1 MVSFSVTIPSSHHA
15 LFSFRLI
22 VSLLTLITLSLMGRP
37 QHNAKQVG
45 YRRRDIRRDLSEGD
59 VLVIPAPLARGK
71 EATSVAFSVSE
82 QVHSHRF
89 TPQTLKATSY
99 MPSR

>member
-1 MVSFSVTIPSSHHA
+1 
-15 LFSFRLI
+15 
-22 VSLLTLITLSLMGRP
+22 MGRP

-45 YRRRDIRRDLSEGD
+45 YRRRDIRRGLSEGD

-71 EATSVAFSVSE
+71 EATTVSISVSE
-82 QVHSHRF
+82 QVHSHRL
-89 TPQTLKATSY
+89 TPKTLKATPY

>member
-1 MVSFSVTIPSSHHA
+1 
-15 LFSFRLI
+15 
-22 VSLLTLITLSLMGRP
+22 MGRP

-45 YRRRDIRRDLSEGD
+45 YRRRDIRRDLSERD

-71 EATSVAFSVSE
+71 EATLIAFSVSE

-89 TPQTLKATSY
+89 TPKTLKAMTY
-99 MPSR
+99 MLRYLKP

>member
-1 MVSFSVTIPSSHHA
+1 
-15 LFSFRLI
+15 
-22 VSLLTLITLSLMGRP
+22 MGRP

-45 YRRRDIRRDLSEGD
+45 YRRRDIRRDLSESD

-71 EATSVAFSVSE
+71 EATSVAFSVTE

-89 TPQTLKATSY
+89 TPKTLKATTY

>member
-1 MVSFSVTIPSSHHA
+1 MVSFSVTIPSSRFDS
-15 LFSFRLI
+15 LFPYSRL
-22 VSLLTLITLSLMGRP
+22 LPSLMGRP

-71 EATSVAFSVSE
+71 EATSIAFSVSV
-82 QVHSHRF
+82 QVHS
-89 TPQTLKATSY
+89 PPKTLKATTY
-99 MPSR
+99 IPSR